1 MNKGSVE
8 MLLVEKDRVGFMIR
22 RMHEDIPRCA
32 FMSKCSEYR
41 GQIHILSFL
50 GLLED
55 WEEAELS
62 RTITAR
68 EHELAL
74 GERRK
79 KLGTENEDD

>member
-1 MNKGSVE
+1 MDKTVE
-8 MLLVEKDRVGFMIR
+8 MLMIEKDRAEFMIR
-22 RMHEDIPRCA
+22 RMREEIPRCN

-79 KLGTENEDD
+79 NLGTENEDD